1 MFIFIVSLFIAVLLY
16 VGIKTLLIMLA
27 SKSRSFVG
35 RRTIHNLSKWQRQ
48 KNDVWGVPPLK
59 QLVSI
64 TARVVFI
71 DEAAELR
78 LKGLLKKAELS
89 ITPHEFT
96 ARKYIICAAGV
107 LILALFAKTGFY
119 FGILLD
125 TLVTIYALMKQRDV
139 INANIKKKELV
150 ISREMP
156 RFVRTICR
164 SLQSDRDLYNVVR
177 GYRKVAGQ
185 ELGAELDILLAE
197 MSSGNIQNALM
208 HFENRLGTPEAFRL
222 CSALCDMSLGIDQ
235 TATLNYMADDMARQA
250 NENFRKELS
259 LRPGR
264 MRMSYYPAIAVCIA
278 MIMYVLVVYVMN
290 NLYNLF

>member
-16 VGIKTLLIMLA
+16 VGTKTLLNMLA

-35 RRTIHNLSKWQRQ
+35 RRTIRNLSKWQRK

-96 ARKYIICAAGV
+96 ARKYIICVAGV